1 MSDIASNAL
10 YSLLLG
16 LGLMSQRVNSTL
28 LGRGLMQVLNVIK
41 VFCNKY
47 SHLISI
53 TNDLYN

>member
-1 MSDIASNAL
+1 MSDIASTAL

-16 LGLMSQRVNSTL
+16 LSLKSQRVNATL

-47 SHLISI
+47 SQLISI

>member
-16 LGLMSQRVNSTL
+16 LGLKSQRVNSTL

-41 VFCNKY
+41 VCNKY
-47 SHLISI
+47 SQLISI

>member
-16 LGLMSQRVNSTL
+16 LGLKSQRVNSTL

-41 VFCNKY
+41 VFCNRGGDNIDRSKL
-47 SHLISI
+47 S
-53 TNDLYN
+53 

>member
-10 YSLLLG
+10 YSI
-16 LGLMSQRVNSTL
+16 SQRVNSTL